1 MKRILS
7 TILILAMMLSVM
19 PVIGM
24 AEETADAPY
33 ADGVGEIPENLFS
46 NPKNSS
52 LWYTNPTYVNS
63 TTVQTKN
70 EWTSDGF
77 AGYAFKTT
85 GIVTNKTN
93 GWQVAAGS
101 RLIPAQFNDYTA
113 TEGEHYVI
121 KFAVRSL
128 TENTGFGV
136 RIGTWNGAYSGTSA
150 DVSQIMDYEN
160 GVANV
165 PGDGQWHTIKGTLP
179 ALRANDINDSGKIR
193 MVLVGMAAGTPAD
206 VTMELNN
213 HYKEIPDDV
222 PYFAKEEVAQ
232 INLEADKDVV
242 EAGDTVTLTA
252 EVLNQI
258 GTQGAIDQEA
268 INWYVTNEERTEKIE
283 LANAFEFDGCEMT
296 VGTGAPAGNYY
307 IVAESADNTDV
318 RKGAAITVKEPVKED
333 YVPVDTEDGKAYD
346 ITLTCTS
353 EEREYYT
360 SLNELT
366 LTASLVDKD
375 GKTDGIDQNV
385 SWIILDSEKRNEV
398 TDGFFTASE
407 GGSITVNFDAAL
419 PEGTYYVRA
428 YKDGDVMFGK
438 NFPVVIDNTYIL
450 RDIIEEIND
459 NDENLKENLPKYLP
473 YIDAENELYDETDK
487 DNFITVLAS
496 MAEEEEFTADNLK
509 ERFMLA
515 CIISL
520 HNIPS
525 ENAELFEGTSFVYEK
540 ELGLDKIADGGSD
553 LYSKVYAEGITDAG
567 REKIKN
573 AVSMAKTQKDFVDT
587 FCKSTLLC
595 AISDSTYL
603 GTNYVTELL
612 TKENLEAADIE
623 AEGYLA
629 SEAKELY
636 EDEIAHNTLTKAQ
649 LEEILKEEYEYEEE
663 TSSGGSSGGSG
674 SGGGRGGSVSVA
686 GPAVSVPVAPKNEET
701 KEDKEDKDISFNDVD
716 EKHWAFVNI
725 QFLAK
730 LDVLKGDDKGNF
742 NPEKEITREEF
753 VKVLV
758 EAFDLAGSADVSFGD
773 VKSGAWYEQYVKT
786 AVANG
791 IINGK
796 ADGTFGVGEAV
807 SREDMCVM
815 IARVLK
821 MGEDAEGSL
830 GYSDEASIAP
840 YAKNAVSYLSM
851 LSMINGMP
859 DNTFR
864 PKDACT
870 RSQAARVIADILNY
884 NVMEVNGK

>member
-7 TILILAMMLSVM
+7 TILIIAMMLSVL

-121 KFAVRSL
+121 KFAARSL

-165 PGDGQWHTIKGTLP
+165 PGDGRWHTIKGTLP

-222 PYFAKEEVAQ
+222 PYFAKEAVAQ

-346 ITLTCTS
+346 ITLTRTS

-375 GKTDGIDQNV
+375 GNTEGIDQNI

-398 TDGFFTASE
+398 TEGFFTASE

-509 ERFMLA
+509 DRFMLA

-520 HNIPS
+520 YNVPS
-525 ENAELFEGTSFVYEK
+525 ENVELFQGTAFVYEK
-540 ELGLDKIADGGSD
+540 ELGLDKIANDSSN
-553 LYSKVYAEGITDAG
+553 LYTKVYAEGITDAG

-573 AVSMAKTQKDFVDT
+573 AVAEAKTQKDFVDA
-587 FCKSTLLC
+587 FCESTLLC
-595 AISDSTYL
+595 AISDTVYL

-612 TKENLEAADIE
+612 TEENLKKAKIDAD
-623 AEGYLA
+623 GYLA
-629 SEAKELY
+629 SDAKELY
-636 EDEIAHNTLTKAQ
+636 EEEIAHKTLTKAQ
-649 LEEILKEEYEYEEE
+649 LEKILAKEYTEEDEEE
-663 TSSGGSSGGSG
+663 SSSSSVRPGGGGGGGSSVSIAGP
-674 SGGGRGGSVSVA
+674 SVSVA
-686 GPAVSVPVAPKNEET
+686 TPKEEEKEPAEE
-701 KEDKEDKDISFNDVD
+701 KDVHFNDLD
-716 EKHWAFVNI
+716 ESHWAFVNI

-730 LDVLKGDDKGNF
+730 LDVLNGDSNGNF
-742 NPEKEITREEF
+742 RPESKVTREEF
-753 VKVLV
+753 VKIIV
-758 EAFDLAGSADVSFGD
+758 EAFDLTGDTGINFGD
-773 VKSGAWYEQYVKT
+773 VESGSWYEKYVKT

-796 ADGTFGVGEAV
+796 ADGSFGVGEAV

-830 GYSDEASIAP
+830 SYSDAEEISP

-864 PKDACT
+864 PKEACT
-870 RSQAARVIADILNY
+870 RSQAARVVADILNY